1 MAIAESAAVLSNCAT
16 QVSKPKVVVIGGWGR
31 FGEVGEKEILERAG
45 CEVVVVQS
53 REESEVLAAVKDAD
67 GLISPPVLTKTL
79 ISALDKCKVI
89 ACSSIGMDKVD
100 GVDLA
105 N

>member
-1 MAIAESAAVLSNCAT
+1 MAIAASAAQTNGAVQT
-16 QVSKPKVVVIGGWGR
+16 GRPKVVVIGGWAR
-31 FGEVGEKEILERAG
+31 FGEVGEQDSRERAG
-45 CEVVVVQS
+45 CEVVVLES
-53 REESEVLAAVKDAD
+53 RDEKDILSAVKDAD
-67 GLISPPVLTKTL
+67 GLIAPPVLTKSL

-105 N
+105 